1 MPILL
6 TTPYNPGSADPGGSY
21 PRAKIT
27 GFSIDLH
34 AKVIHARLEYGDVV
48 GGSWV
53 RGRASMEPEVCI
65 ENKPSDPGPATTDY
79 DDMVA
84 ELPDTDETIYAA
96 AARVLYEYLLAN
108 DILDGTIE

>member
-6 TTPYNPGSADPGGSY
+6 TTPYNPGSADPGKSY

-34 AKVIHARLEYGDVV
+34 AKVIRARLEYGDVV
-48 GGSWV
+48 DGAWV
-53 RGRASMEPEVCI
+53 RGLVSTEPEVCI
-65 ENKPSDPGPATTDY
+65 ENKPADPGPASTDY

-84 ELPDTDETIYAA
+84 ELPDEEETIYVA